1 MWTILIIFLF
11 CFSVYLSV
19 KLKFQNY
26 KINIKE
32 LIRNDKTSLY
42 LTLGT
47 KVGVGSVIGT
57 TSSIIIGGFSSVI
70 WIILFS
76 ILTTSIIYYEAYL
89 GRKNR
94 VKLNNDY
101 IGGPNF
107 IVKNKLLSFISLIL
121 LLLIYTFMFQ
131 MIQMNTI
138 SNMILLNVNI
148 SKKLIL
154 IVFLIIL
161 LVTINLKIKEIL
173 NIMNKIVPIMCLFFI
188 VICLYGII
196 SNYDILFSSIEVY
209 LKDIF
214 SIKSIL
220 CGMIIGI
227 KRSIFMNELLIGTT
241 SLSASTDKNDI
252 NISIK
257 YQILSIFFITIT
269 MTLLISSLILIYIYN
284 NPIIN
289 DYNLLINNIF
299 HTTYGSIGTLF
310 LIIILILFGFTTILS
325 GFYNKSI
332 AFAYANGVFEDSN
345 GKSKLILNIFKL
357 LFIVVTLSGIIINN
371 FFIWKYLDNL
381 IFIMIIINSYSIIKS
396 LGSD

>member
-47 KVGVGSVIGT
+47 KVGVGSIIGT

-107 IVKNKLLSFISLIL
+107 IVKNKLLSFISIIL

-148 SKKLIL
+148 SKKLML

-188 VICLYGII
+188 IICLYGII
-196 SNYDILFSSIEVY
+196 NNYDILFSSIKVY

-299 HTTYGSIGTLF
+299 HTNYGSIGTLF

-325 GFYNKSI
+325 GFYIGKTNI
-332 AFAYANGVFEDSN
+332 EYLT
-345 GKSKLILNIFKL
+345 KSKLILNIFKL

>member
-47 KVGVGSVIGT
+47 KVGVGSIIGT

-107 IVKNKLLSFISLIL
+107 IVKNKLFSFISLIL

-188 VICLYGII
+188 IICLYGII

-325 GFYNKSI
+325 GFYIGKTNI
-332 AFAYANGVFEDSN
+332 EYLT
-345 GKSKLILNIFKL
+345 KSKLILNIFKL

>member
-47 KVGVGSVIGT
+47 KVGVGSIIGT

-188 VICLYGII
+188 IICLYGII

-220 CGMIIGI
+220 CSMIIGI

-325 GFYNKSI
+325 GFYIGKTNI
-332 AFAYANGVFEDSN
+332 EYLT
-345 GKSKLILNIFKL
+345 KSKLILNIFKL

>member
-26 KINIKE
+26 KINIKD

-47 KVGVGSVIGT
+47 KVGVGSIIGT

-89 GRKNR
+89 GRNNR

-188 VICLYGII
+188 IICLYGII

-325 GFYNKSI
+325 GFYIGKTNI
-332 AFAYANGVFEDSN
+332 EYLT
-345 GKSKLILNIFKL
+345 KSKLILNIFKL

>member
-32 LIRNDKTSLY
+32 LFRNDKTSLY

-47 KVGVGSVIGT
+47 KVGVGSIIGT

-107 IVKNKLLSFISLIL
+107 IVKNKLLSFISFIL

-154 IVFLIIL
+154 IIFLIIL

-188 VICLYGII
+188 IICLYGII
-196 SNYDILFSSIEVY
+196 NNYDILFSSIEVY

-252 NISIK
+252 NISVK
-257 YQILSIFFITIT
+257 YQIVSIFFITIT

-325 GFYNKSI
+325 GFYIGKTNI
-332 AFAYANGVFEDSN
+332 EYLT
-345 GKSKLILNIFKL
+345 KSKLILNIFKL

>member
-47 KVGVGSVIGT
+47 KVGVGSIIGT

-76 ILTTSIIYYEAYL
+76 ILTTSIIYYEAYF

-107 IVKNKLLSFISLIL
+107 IIKNKLLSFISLIL

-148 SKKLIL
+148 SNKLIL
-154 IVFLIIL
+154 IVFLVIL

-188 VICLYGII
+188 IICLYGII
-196 SNYDILFSSIEVY
+196 NNYDILFSSIEVY

-325 GFYNKSI
+325 GFYIGKTNI
-332 AFAYANGVFEDSN
+332 EYLT
-345 GKSKLILNIFKL
+345 KSKLILNIFKL

>member
-26 KINIKE
+26 KINVKE

-47 KVGVGSVIGT
+47 KVGVGSIIGT

-107 IVKNKLLSFISLIL
+107 IVKNKLLSFLSLIL

-188 VICLYGII
+188 IICLYGII

-299 HTTYGSIGTLF
+299 HTNYGSIGTLF

-325 GFYNKSI
+325 GFYIGKTNI
-332 AFAYANGVFEDSN
+332 EYLT
-345 GKSKLILNIFKL
+345 KSKLILNIFKL

>member
-47 KVGVGSVIGT
+47 KVGVGSIIGT

-154 IVFLIIL
+154 IIFLIIL

-188 VICLYGII
+188 IICLYGII
-196 SNYDILFSSIEVY
+196 NNYDILFSSMEVY

-325 GFYNKSI
+325 GFYIGKTNI
-332 AFAYANGVFEDSN
+332 EYLT
-345 GKSKLILNIFKL
+345 KSKLILNIFKL

>member
-47 KVGVGSVIGT
+47 KVGVGSIIGT

-107 IVKNKLLSFISLIL
+107 IIKNKLLSFISLIL

-148 SKKLIL
+148 SNKLIL

-188 VICLYGII
+188 IICLYGII
-196 SNYDILFSSIEVY
+196 NNYDILFSSIDVY

-325 GFYNKSI
+325 GFYIGKTNI
-332 AFAYANGVFEDSN
+332 EYLT
-345 GKSKLILNIFKL
+345 KSKLILNIFKL

>member
-11 CFSVYLSV
+11 CFSIYLSV

-47 KVGVGSVIGT
+47 KIGVGSIIGT

-188 VICLYGII
+188 IICLYGII

-257 YQILSIFFITIT
+257 YQILSVLFITIT

-325 GFYNKSI
+325 GFYIGKTNI
-332 AFAYANGVFEDSN
+332 EYLT
-345 GKSKLILNIFKL
+345 KSKLILNIFKL
-357 LFIVVTLSGIIINN
+357 IFIVVTLSGIIINN

>member
-1 MWTILIIFLF
+1 MWIILIIFLF

-47 KVGVGSVIGT
+47 KVGVGSIIGT

-76 ILTTSIIYYEAYL
+76 ILTTSIIYYEAYF

-188 VICLYGII
+188 IICLYGII
-196 SNYDILFSSIEVY
+196 SNYDILFSSMEVY

-325 GFYNKSI
+325 GFYIGKTNI
-332 AFAYANGVFEDSN
+332 EYLT
-345 GKSKLILNIFKL
+345 KSKLILNIFKL

>member
-47 KVGVGSVIGT
+47 KVGVGSIIGT

-107 IVKNKLLSFISLIL
+107 IVKNKLISFISLIL

-154 IVFLIIL
+154 IIFLIIL

-188 VICLYGII
+188 IVCLYGII
-196 SNYDILFSSIEVY
+196 SNYDVLFSSIEVY

-257 YQILSIFFITIT
+257 YQILSVLFITIT

-325 GFYNKSI
+325 GFYIGKTNI
-332 AFAYANGVFEDSN
+332 EYLT
-345 GKSKLILNIFKL
+345 KSKLILNIFKL
-357 LFIVVTLSGIIINN
+357 IFIVVTLFGIIINN

>member
-47 KVGVGSVIGT
+47 KVGVGSIIGT

-101 IGGPNF
+101 IGGLNF

-188 VICLYGII
+188 IICLYGII
-196 SNYDILFSSIEVY
+196 NNYDILFSSMEVY

-325 GFYNKSI
+325 GFYIGKTNI
-332 AFAYANGVFEDSN
+332 EYLT
-345 GKSKLILNIFKL
+345 KSKLILNIFKL

>member
-47 KVGVGSVIGT
+47 KIGVGSIIGT

-107 IVKNKLLSFISLIL
+107 IVKNKLISFISLML

-188 VICLYGII
+188 IVCLYGII

-257 YQILSIFFITIT
+257 YQILSVLFITIT

-325 GFYNKSI
+325 GFYIGKTNI
-332 AFAYANGVFEDSN
+332 EYLT
-345 GKSKLILNIFKL
+345 KSKLILNIFKL
-357 LFIVVTLSGIIINN
+357 IFIVVTLFGIIINN

>member
-188 VICLYGII
+188 IICLYGII
-196 SNYDILFSSIEVY
+196 NNYDILFSSIEVY

-310 LIIILILFGFTTILS
+310 LIIIIILFGFTTILS
-325 GFYNKSI
+325 GFYIGKTNI
-332 AFAYANGVFEDSN
+332 EYLT
-345 GKSKLILNIFKL
+345 KSKLILNIFKL

>member
-47 KVGVGSVIGT
+47 KVGVGSIIGT

-107 IVKNKLLSFISLIL
+107 IVKNKLLSFLSLIL

-188 VICLYGII
+188 IICLYGII

-310 LIIILILFGFTTILS
+310 LIIIIILFGFTTILS
-325 GFYNKSI
+325 GFYIGKTNI
-332 AFAYANGVFEDSN
+332 EYLT
-345 GKSKLILNIFKL
+345 KSKLILNIFKL

>member
-47 KVGVGSVIGT
+47 KVGVGSIIGT

-107 IVKNKLLSFISLIL
+107 IVKNKLLSFLSLIL

-188 VICLYGII
+188 IICLYGII
-196 SNYDILFSSIEVY
+196 NNYDILFSSIEVY

-310 LIIILILFGFTTILS
+310 LILILILFGFTTILS
-325 GFYNKSI
+325 GFYIGKTNI
-332 AFAYANGVFEDSN
+332 EYLT
-345 GKSKLILNIFKL
+345 KSKLILNLFKL

>member
-11 CFSVYLSV
+11 CFSIYLSV

-47 KVGVGSVIGT
+47 KIGVGSIIGT

-107 IVKNKLLSFISLIL
+107 IVKNKLISFISLIL

-161 LVTINLKIKEIL
+161 LITINLKIKEIL

-188 VICLYGII
+188 IVCLYGII

-257 YQILSIFFITIT
+257 YQILSVLFITIT

-325 GFYNKSI
+325 GFYIGKTNI
-332 AFAYANGVFEDSN
+332 EYLT
-345 GKSKLILNIFKL
+345 KSKLILNIFKL
-357 LFIVVTLSGIIINN
+357 IFIVVTLSGIIINN

>member
-26 KINIKE
+26 KINVKE

-47 KVGVGSVIGT
+47 KVGVGSIIGT

-188 VICLYGII
+188 IICLYGII
-196 SNYDILFSSIEVY
+196 NNYDILFSSIRVY

-325 GFYNKSI
+325 GFYIGKTNI
-332 AFAYANGVFEDSN
+332 EYLT
-345 GKSKLILNIFKL
+345 KSKLILNIFKL

>member
-47 KVGVGSVIGT
+47 KVGVGSIIGT

-138 SNMILLNVNI
+138 SNMILLNINI

-188 VICLYGII
+188 IICLYGII
-196 SNYDILFSSIEVY
+196 NNYDILFSSIKVY

-325 GFYNKSI
+325 GFYIGKTNI
-332 AFAYANGVFEDSN
+332 EYLT
-345 GKSKLILNIFKL
+345 KSKLILNIFKL

>member
-47 KVGVGSVIGT
+47 KIGVGSIIGT

-107 IVKNKLLSFISLIL
+107 IVKNKLISFISLIL

-188 VICLYGII
+188 IVCLYGII
-196 SNYDILFSSIEVY
+196 SNYDVLFSSIEVY

-257 YQILSIFFITIT
+257 YQILSVLFITIT

-325 GFYNKSI
+325 GFYIGKTNI
-332 AFAYANGVFEDSN
+332 EYLT
-345 GKSKLILNIFKL
+345 KSKLILNIFKL
-357 LFIVVTLSGIIINN
+357 IFIVVTLSGIIINN

-396 LGSD
+396 LGSDYCDR

>member
-47 KVGVGSVIGT
+47 KIGVGSIIGT

-107 IVKNKLLSFISLIL
+107 IVKNKLISFISLIL

-173 NIMNKIVPIMCLFFI
+173 NIMNKLVPIMCLFFI
-188 VICLYGII
+188 IICLYGII
-196 SNYDILFSSIEVY
+196 SNYDILLSSIKIY

-214 SIKSIL
+214 SIKSML

-241 SLSASTDKNDI
+241 SLSASSDRNDI
-252 NISIK
+252 NTSIK
-257 YQILSIFFITIT
+257 YQILSVLFITIT
-269 MTLLISSLILIYIYN
+269 MSVLISSLILIYIYN

-299 HTTYGSIGTLF
+299 ESTYGSIGTLF

-325 GFYNKSI
+325 GFYIGKTNI
-332 AFAYANGVFEDSN
+332 EYLT
-345 GKSKLILNIFKL
+345 KSKLILNIFKL

>member
-19 KLKFQNY
+19 RLKFQNY

-32 LIRNDKTSLY
+32 LIKNDKTSLY

-47 KVGVGSVIGT
+47 KIGVGSIIGT

-107 IVKNKLLSFISLIL
+107 IIKNKLISFISLIL

-161 LVTINLKIKEIL
+161 SVTINLKIKEIL
-173 NIMNKIVPIMCLFFI
+173 NIMNKLVPIMCLFFI
-188 VICLYGII
+188 IICLYGII
-196 SNYDILFSSIEVY
+196 SNYDILLSSIKIY

-214 SIKSIL
+214 SIKSML

-241 SLSASTDKNDI
+241 SLSASSDRNDI
-252 NISIK
+252 NTSIK
-257 YQILSIFFITIT
+257 YQILSVLFITIT
-269 MTLLISSLILIYIYN
+269 MSVLISSLILIYIYN
-284 NPIIN
+284 NSIIN

-299 HTTYGSIGTLF
+299 ESTYGSIGTLF

-325 GFYNKSI
+325 GFYIGKTNI
-332 AFAYANGVFEDSN
+332 EYLT
-345 GKSKLILNIFKL
+345 KSKLILNIFKL

-396 LGSD
+396 LGSDYCDR

>member
-47 KVGVGSVIGT
+47 KVGVGSIIGT

-107 IVKNKLLSFISLIL
+107 IVKNKLLSFLSLIL

-188 VICLYGII
+188 IICLYGII
-196 SNYDILFSSIEVY
+196 NNYDILFSSIEVY

-257 YQILSIFFITIT
+257 YQILSVLFITIT
-269 MTLLISSLILIYIYN
+269 MSVLISSLILIYIYN

-325 GFYNKSI
+325 GFYIGKTNI
-332 AFAYANGVFEDSN
+332 EYLT
-345 GKSKLILNIFKL
+345 KSKLILNVFKL

>member
-47 KVGVGSVIGT
+47 KVGVGSIIGT

-188 VICLYGII
+188 IVCLYGII
-196 SNYDILFSSIEVY
+196 NNYDILFSSIKVY

-325 GFYNKSI
+325 GFYIGKTNI
-332 AFAYANGVFEDSN
+332 EYLT
-345 GKSKLILNIFKL
+345 KSKLILNIFKL

>member
-11 CFSVYLSV
+11 CFSIYLSV

-47 KVGVGSVIGT
+47 KIGVGSIIGT

-107 IVKNKLLSFISLIL
+107 IIKNKLISFISLIL

-173 NIMNKIVPIMCLFFI
+173 NIMNKLVPIMCLFFI
-188 VICLYGII
+188 IICLYGII
-196 SNYDILFSSIEVY
+196 SNYDILSSSIKIY

-214 SIKSIL
+214 SIKSML

-241 SLSASTDKNDI
+241 SLSASSDRNDI
-252 NISIK
+252 NTSIK
-257 YQILSIFFITIT
+257 YQILSVLFITIT
-269 MTLLISSLILIYIYN
+269 MSVLISSLILIYIYN
-284 NPIIN
+284 NSIIN

-299 HTTYGSIGTLF
+299 ESTYGSIGTLF

-325 GFYNKSI
+325 GFYIGKTNI
-332 AFAYANGVFEDSN
+332 EYLT
-345 GKSKLILNIFKL
+345 KSKLILNIFKL

>member
-47 KVGVGSVIGT
+47 KVGVGSIIGT

-188 VICLYGII
+188 IICLYGII

-299 HTTYGSIGTLF
+299 HTNYGSIGTLF

-325 GFYNKSI
+325 GFYIGKTNI
-332 AFAYANGVFEDSN
+332 EYLT
-345 GKSKLILNIFKL
+345 KSKLILNIFKL

-381 IFIMIIINSYSIIKS
+381 IFIMIIINSYSIINS

>member
-32 LIRNDKTSLY
+32 LIKNDKTSLY

-47 KVGVGSVIGT
+47 KIGVGSIIGT

-121 LLLIYTFMFQ
+121 LLLIYTFLFQ

-188 VICLYGII
+188 IICLYGII
-196 SNYDILFSSIEVY
+196 SNYDILFSSVKVY

-214 SIKSIL
+214 NIKSII

-241 SLSASTDKNDI
+241 SLSASTDKN
-252 NISIK
+252 NIDTSIK
-257 YQILSIFFITIT
+257 YQILSVLFITIT
-269 MTLLISSLILIYIYN
+269 TTLLISSLILIYIYN

-289 DYNLLINNIF
+289 DYNVLINNIF
-299 HTTYGSIGTLF
+299 ESTYGSIGTLF

-325 GFYNKSI
+325 GFYIGKTNI
-332 AFAYANGVFEDSN
+332 EYFT
-345 GKSKLILNIFKL
+345 KSKLILNIFKL
-357 LFIVVTLSGIIINN
+357 LFIFVTLSGIIISN

>member
-47 KVGVGSVIGT
+47 KVGVGSIIGT

-107 IVKNKLLSFISLIL
+107 IVKNKLLSFLSLIL

-188 VICLYGII
+188 IICLYGII
-196 SNYDILFSSIEVY
+196 NNYDILFSSIEVY

-325 GFYNKSI
+325 GFYIGKTNI
-332 AFAYANGVFEDSN
+332 EYLT
-345 GKSKLILNIFKL
+345 KSKLILNLFKL

>member
-47 KVGVGSVIGT
+47 KVGVGSIIGT

-76 ILTTSIIYYEAYL
+76 ILTTSIIYYEGYL

-107 IVKNKLLSFISLIL
+107 IVKNKLLSFLSLIL

-188 VICLYGII
+188 IICLYGII
-196 SNYDILFSSIEVY
+196 NNYDILFSSIEVY

-325 GFYNKSI
+325 GFYIGKTNI
-332 AFAYANGVFEDSN
+332 EYLT
-345 GKSKLILNIFKL
+345 KSKLILNVFKL

>member
-47 KVGVGSVIGT
+47 KVGVGSIIGT

-107 IVKNKLLSFISLIL
+107 IIKNKLLSFISLIL

-299 HTTYGSIGTLF
+299 HTNYGSIGTLF

-325 GFYNKSI
+325 GFYIGKTNI
-332 AFAYANGVFEDSN
+332 EYLT
-345 GKSKLILNIFKL
+345 KSKLILNIFKL

>member
-26 KINIKE
+26 KINVKE

-47 KVGVGSVIGT
+47 KVGVGSIIGT

-188 VICLYGII
+188 IICLYGII

-310 LIIILILFGFTTILS
+310 LIIIIILFGFTTILS
-325 GFYNKSI
+325 GFYIGKTNI
-332 AFAYANGVFEDSN
+332 EYLT
-345 GKSKLILNIFKL
+345 KSKLILNIFKL

>member
-47 KVGVGSVIGT
+47 KVGVGSIIGT

-154 IVFLIIL
+154 IIFLIIL

-188 VICLYGII
+188 IICLYGII
-196 SNYDILFSSIEVY
+196 NNYDILSFSIKIY

-325 GFYNKSI
+325 GFYIGKTNI
-332 AFAYANGVFEDSN
+332 EYLT
-345 GKSKLILNIFKL
+345 KSKLILNIFKL

-371 FFIWKYLDNL
+371 LFIWKYLDNL

>member
-325 GFYNKSI
+325 GFYIGKTNI
-332 AFAYANGVFEDSN
+332 EYLT
-345 GKSKLILNIFKL
+345 KSKLILNIFKL

>member
-1 MWTILIIFLF
+1 MWIILIIFLF

-47 KVGVGSVIGT
+47 KVGVGSIIGT

-138 SNMILLNVNI
+138 SNMILLNINI

-188 VICLYGII
+188 IICLYGII
-196 SNYDILFSSIEVY
+196 NNYDILLSSIKIY

-214 SIKSIL
+214 SIKSML

-257 YQILSIFFITIT
+257 YQILSVLFITIT
-269 MTLLISSLILIYIYN
+269 MSVLISSLILIYIYN

-325 GFYNKSI
+325 GFYIGKTNI
-332 AFAYANGVFEDSN
+332 EYLT
-345 GKSKLILNIFKL
+345 KSKLILNIFKL

>member
-47 KVGVGSVIGT
+47 KVGVGSIIGT

-154 IVFLIIL
+154 IIFLIIL

-188 VICLYGII
+188 IICLYGII
-196 SNYDILFSSIEVY
+196 NNYDILFSSIKVY

-325 GFYNKSI
+325 GFYIGKTNI
-332 AFAYANGVFEDSN
+332 EYLT
-345 GKSKLILNIFKL
+345 KSKLILNIFKL

>member
-11 CFSVYLSV
+11 CFSVYLSI

-47 KVGVGSVIGT
+47 KVGVGSIIGT

-107 IVKNKLLSFISLIL
+107 IIKNKLLSFISLIL

-188 VICLYGII
+188 IICLYGII
-196 SNYDILFSSIEVY
+196 SNYDILSSSINVY

-325 GFYNKSI
+325 GFYIGKTNI
-332 AFAYANGVFEDSN
+332 EYLT
-345 GKSKLILNIFKL
+345 KSKLILNIFKL

>member
-47 KVGVGSVIGT
+47 KVGVGSIIGT

-188 VICLYGII
+188 IICLYGII
-196 SNYDILFSSIEVY
+196 NNYDILFSSIEVY

-325 GFYNKSI
+325 GFYIGKTNI
-332 AFAYANGVFEDSN
+332 EYLT
-345 GKSKLILNIFKL
+345 KSKLILNIFKL

-381 IFIMIIINSYSIIKS
+381 IFIMIIINSYSIIKL

>member
-26 KINIKE
+26 KIKVKE

-47 KVGVGSVIGT
+47 KVGVGSIIGT
-57 TSSIIIGGFSSVI
+57 TSSIIIGGFSSMI

-188 VICLYGII
+188 IICLYGII
-196 SNYDILFSSIEVY
+196 SNYDILFSSIKVY

-269 MTLLISSLILIYIYN
+269 ITLLISSLILIYIYN

-325 GFYNKSI
+325 GFYIGKTNI
-332 AFAYANGVFEDSN
+332 EYLT
-345 GKSKLILNIFKL
+345 KSKLILNIFKL

>member
-11 CFSVYLSV
+11 ALSIYLSI
-19 KLKFQNY
+19 KIKFKNY
-26 KINIKE
+26 NIKIKE
-32 LIRNDKTSLY
+32 LMKSDKTSLY

-47 KVGVGSVIGT
+47 KIGVGSIIGT

-70 WIILFS
+70 WILVFS
-76 ILTTSIIYYEAYL
+76 FVTTSIIYYESYL

-94 VKLNNDY
+94 VKLKDDY

-107 IVKNKLLSFISLIL
+107 IIKNKLISFFSFIL
-121 LLLIYTFMFQ
+121 LLIIYSFLFQ

-148 SKKLIL
+148 SKKLI
-154 IVFLIIL
+154 IIIFMIIL
-161 LVTINLKIKEIL
+161 LVTINLKVKDIL
-173 NIMNKIVPIMCLFFI
+173 SIMNKIVPVMCLIFI
-188 VICLYGII
+188 MVCLYGIVI
-196 SNYDILFSSIEVY
+196 NYDTLILSSKVY

-214 SIKSIL
+214 KLKSLL

-241 SLSASTDKNDI
+241 SLSSAIDKNDI
-252 NISIK
+252 NISIR
-257 YQILSIFFITIT
+257 YQIFSVLFITIV

-284 NPIIN
+284 NPITN
-289 DYNLLINNIF
+289 DYNVLINNIF
-299 HTTYGSIGTLF
+299 INMYGSIGSLF

-325 GFYNKSI
+325 GFYIGKTNI
-332 AFAYANGVFEDSN
+332 EYYT
-345 GKSKLILNIFKL
+345 KSKYILNIFKL
-357 LFIVVTLSGIIINN
+357 TFITITLSGIIVNN
-371 FFIWKYLDNL
+371 FFIWNYLDTL